1 MPNIE
6 IIDIFL
12 WSQQSQGILS
22 YIIVVTGLAIQIPCL
37 FMSLCY
43 RSGMKGK
50 LNFQQKLN
58 STGKYQCQKM
68 PINLCHMSRIFKHYT
83 LSHHFLTRIVME
95 LQPVLSVASR
105 DVRHLRR
112 YMYCAKL

>member
-6 IIDIFL
+6 IRDIFL
-12 WSQQSQGILS
+12 WSQQSQGIPKLYNS
-22 YIIVVTGLAIQIPCL
+22 CHWVSLVIQIPCL
-37 FMSLCY
+37 FLSFYY

-58 STGKYQCQKM
+58 LTGKYQCQKI

-83 LSHHFLTRIVME
+83 LSHQRTYGTTTSII
-95 LQPVLSVASR
+95 SS
-105 DVRHLRR
+105 
-112 YMYCAKL
+112 K